1 MTFARRTLL
10 TALVAA
16 GATLG
21 PIAAAHASDA
31 SLKST
36 IAAQDQ
42 NLVPSRAL
50 TRYGN
55 EKKIGPSQ
63 LPAALKVIQAYEPK
77 LTKAANTVAAVT
89 PSSAKGRAGQ
99 KAWVAGVRQI
109 ALEYQ
114 DIAAELTHLE
124 QGNQAPGGQGPPAR
138 PQGAE
143 EGQAAARPGRQGP
156 RAARGRLSE
165 DLS

>member
-21 PIAAAHASDA
+21 PVAAAHADDA
-31 SLKST
+31 SLKAT

-42 NLVPSRAL
+42 NLVPSKAL
-50 TRYGN
+50 TKYGS

-63 LPAALKVIQAYEPK
+63 LPAALKVIQAYGPK

-109 ALEYQ
+109 AIEYKY
-114 DIAAELTHLE
+114 IAAELTDLE
-124 QGNQAPGGQGPPAR
+124 HGNHAQAGKDLQNALKALTKGKKLLNQADKDLGLPA
-138 PQGAE
+138 GA
-143 EGQAAARPGRQGP
+143 
-156 RAARGRLSE
+156 
-165 DLS
+165 

>member
-21 PIAAAHASDA
+21 PVAAAHASDA
-31 SLKST
+31 SLKTT

-42 NLVPSRAL
+42 NLVPSKAL
-50 TRYGN
+50 TKYGS
-55 EKKIGPSQ
+55 EKKIGASQ

-77 LTKAANTVAAVT
+77 LAKAADTVAAVT

-99 KAWVAGVRQI
+99 KAWVAGVRKI
-109 ALEYQ
+109 ALEYR
-114 DIAAELTHLE
+114 DIAAELTDIEHGNHAQARTDLKNALKALE
-124 QGNQAPGGQGPPAR
+124 AGKKLLTQADKDLGLPS
-138 PQGAE
+138 GA
-143 EGQAAARPGRQGP
+143 
-156 RAARGRLSE
+156 
-165 DLS
+165 